1 MTLFTLLLLFPFYKV
16 DEEVRNFGFSPNVE
30 GIFGLIMNFRT
41 YIKNRNRYTSNT
53 QIVLYCRRGVFKV
66 FHVPPPAMETSGN

>member
-1 MTLFTLLLLFPFYKV
+1 MHTVFPQSQNESRLATQATTAASWEETLQVWRSLHSFFFFPFYKV

-41 YIKNRNRYTSNT
+41 YIK
-53 QIVLYCRRGVFKV
+53 K
-66 FHVPPPAMETSGN
+66 